1 MYLDVHDDARA
12 WKGYPRD
19 VLDTLHQN
27 GLITDPKTK
36 AQSVVLTDVG
46 LERAASVFQTLLA
59 REPSDRQRPPESTAR
74 VATPRLSQLQLALVE
89 RLFSP
94 ICAPH
99 PDPAVSSQLRHAY
112 RVDGYS
118 VVLFESRPAFR
129 APHDWQDREVAKFRF
144 TKTTGEWQ
152 LFCQFRDLKWH
163 RYEPLPQSP
172 DLMLV
177 AEVRND
183 RTGIFWG

>member
-59 REPSDRQRPPESTAR
+59 QRVGLARCPTNPNRQGTYRSCSVLEHFYISP
-74 VATPRLSQLQLALVE
+74 LQL
-89 RLFSP
+89 S
-94 ICAPH
+94 
-99 PDPAVSSQLRHAY
+99 
-112 RVDGYS
+112 
-118 VVLFESRPAFR
+118 
-129 APHDWQDREVAKFRF
+129 
-144 TKTTGEWQ
+144 
-152 LFCQFRDLKWH
+152 
-163 RYEPLPQSP
+163 
-172 DLMLV
+172 
-177 AEVRND
+177 
-183 RTGIFWG
+183 